1 MKIRGKL
8 ISSFGAVTL
17 AILLVYAAVVYVSFN
32 EGVLQNRS
40 EVFTYKV
47 KAAALATANLIRQQ
61 ARQYR
66 LSDEK
71 ARNAEDSFFRG
82 WETFRSAKD
91 GSVSDE
97 KGDTGLQRRVI
108 SGGEPELATLPL
120 DEAQLLS
127 RGGGMYLLLHEEE
140 EKGDFYSLFEVNR
153 NAITAL
159 LRQNL
164 LLPHAKFF
172 LSVDDRLLLEMVDES
187 EPEGEGLK
195 SFSFAKLLRE
205 EGASVHRQGAFLPLS
220 DNLYLLSADTPF
232 LGLHIDYLLP
242 RAIFFAPLATL
253 KNRIIAATILLAW
266 VAVWVVLIVAYR
278 LSKPLLKLS
287 KVTND
292 MIAFNYGT
300 PFEFAITGD
309 EIGDLARSV
318 ETMRQRIESL
328 VIRDPLTKTYNRRYL
343 MHTFK
348 QAFAKARRH
357 REELACIIMDIDYFK
372 NINDTYGH
380 QAGDDVLRA
389 IGALLQE
396 DTRPYDTVATV
407 ARYGGEE
414 FVLLLPDVGSGEA
427 LRVAERLR
435 RTVAAHVMPHGI
447 RCTMSLGVAVLE
459 QEHESPDK
467 LLNLAD
473 EALYRAKEEGRNR
486 VVALSSGGGQAA
498 EQAKGGENV
507 EGE

>member
-32 EGVLQNRS
+32 EGVLKNRS
-40 EVFTYKV
+40 EVYTYKV
-47 KAAALATANLIRQQ
+47 KAAALVTANLIRQQ
-61 ARQYR
+61 TEQFGRSGMVTETAGVPLLRR
-66 LSDEK
+66 GEIFRAGKEGLVSVGREDAELLHRIDEGDGLKLSK
-71 ARNAEDSFFRG
+71 
-82 WETFRSAKD
+82 
-91 GSVSDE
+91 
-97 KGDTGLQRRVI
+97 
-108 SGGEPELATLPL
+108 LPL
-120 DEAQLLS
+120 DEPQL
-127 RGGGMYLLLHEEE
+127 RFTDEAMYLLLHGKEGKE
-140 EKGDFYSLFEVNR
+140 DTYSLYEVNSS
-153 NAITAL
+153 AFAEL

-164 LLPHAKFF
+164 LLPHSKLF
-172 LSVDDRLLLEMVDES
+172 LSLDGRLKLEMVDES
-187 EPEGEGLK
+187 EVANASLR
-195 SFSFAKLLRE
+195 SFPFDKLIRE
-205 EGASVHRQGAFLPLS
+205 EGATVHRQGTFLPLS
-220 DNLYLLSADTPF
+220 DSMYLLSADTPF
-232 LGLHIDYLLP
+232 LGLHLDYLLP
-242 RAIFFAPLATL
+242 RSIFFAPLATL

-278 LSKPLLKLS
+278 LSKPLLKLA

-300 PFEFAITGD
+300 PFEFAMTGD

-328 VIRDPLTKTYNRRYL
+328 VIKDPLTKTYNRRYL
-343 MHTFK
+343 MHAFK
-348 QAFAKARRH
+348 QVFAKARRKG
-357 REELACIIMDIDYFK
+357 EELACIIMDIDFFK

-396 DTRPYDTVATV
+396 DTRPYDTLATV

-414 FVLLLPDVGSGEA
+414 FVLLLPGVGNSEA
-427 LRVAERLR
+427 LKVAERLR

-447 RCTMSLGVAVLE
+447 KCTMSLGVAVLE
-459 QEHESPDK
+459 KEHESPDK

-473 EALYRAKEEGRNR
+473 EALYRAKAEGRDR
-486 VVALSSGGGQAA
+486 VVALSSAGDQDA
-498 EQAKGGENV
+498 EQGREGNNV
-507 EGE
+507 EGK